1 VRGRAMYRGYQMNV
15 RYAEA
20 FEVVKE
26 IEAHFGNQHRELAS
40 HQNGGTAHE
49 VRTTDEPA
57 ADAIPER

>member
-1 VRGRAMYRGYQMNV
+1 MNV

-40 HQNGGTAHE
+40 HQNGRPAGE
-49 VRTTDEPA
+49 VQPA
-57 ADAIPER
+57 ANAIPER